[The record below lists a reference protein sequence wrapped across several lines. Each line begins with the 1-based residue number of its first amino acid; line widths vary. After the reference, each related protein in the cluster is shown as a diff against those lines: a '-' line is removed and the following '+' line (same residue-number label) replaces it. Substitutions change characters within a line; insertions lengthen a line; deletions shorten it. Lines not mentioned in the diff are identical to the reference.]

1 MLKKLIALFRKNKR
15 KSYKPAAPVPCV
27 QMRLPLDF

>member
-1 MLKKLIALFRKNKR
+1 MLKKLIALLCKNKQ

-27 QMRLPLDF
+27 QMHLPLEF